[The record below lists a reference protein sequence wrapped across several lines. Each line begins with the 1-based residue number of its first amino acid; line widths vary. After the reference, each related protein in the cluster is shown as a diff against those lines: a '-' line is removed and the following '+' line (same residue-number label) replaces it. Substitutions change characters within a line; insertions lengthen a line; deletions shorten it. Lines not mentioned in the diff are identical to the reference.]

1 MKTILMMV
9 ALALG
14 ACTLTSKERTELIGA
29 GLDVAVVG
37 VEILHDVGVDV
48 LTASENTI
56 KIVAIACDYLETGS
70 PVVVAAINIVVAR
83 LNDGAV
89 DPVTTDEFTNGLTKT
104 CRLIE
109 AVLTPPAEA

>member
-1 MKTILMMV
+1 MKWIPIV
-9 ALALG
+9 AILALG
-14 ACTLTSKERTELIGA
+14 ACTLTSQERTDLVDA
-29 GLDVAVVG
+29 GIDMAVVG
-37 VEILHDVGVDV
+37 VEMLHDVGVDV

-70 PVVVAAINIVVAR
+70 PVVVTAINIVVAR
-83 LNDGAV
+83 LNDTAV
-89 DPVTTDEFTNGLTKT
+89 DPVTVAEFTNGLAKT